1 MSEATLTVN
10 LNPEAKAQFDRM
22 LFKAVNDVF
31 MKDILPE
38 AARNSP
44 VTPEGVEYNLAKHP
58 NLELAHMTKNG
69 KVIFNRTNMVPILGT
84 GHNRQS
90 LECDVVMTP
99 SGPKAMLFGQS
110 GYSGYLEVG
119 TSKMR
124 AQPYIWPAWLKF
136 KDKITA
142 LIRSR

>member
-1 MSEATLTVN
+1 MSEIQVRLN
-10 LNPEAKAQFDRM
+10 LEAPQ
-22 LFKAVNDVF
+22 LFKTKVGQAVKEVF
-31 MKDILPE
+31 QLDILPE
-38 AARNSP
+38 AIKNSP

-90 LECDVVMTP
+90 LDVEFTETP
-99 SGPKAMLFGQS
+99 SGPEAKLFGQS

-136 KDKITA
+136 KDKIIA